1 MAKTMAAPY
10 KAAMTPF
17 RKMQGLGND
26 FVVFDAR
33 KNPVP
38 MTASRARAI
47 ADRHFGVGCD
57 TLVLIAPGAGE
68 VDAILRFFNA
78 DGGEVESCGNA
89 TRCVGRFLMDES
101 GLSQV
106 TLDSKGGRL
115 VCADAG
121 NGLVTV
127 DLGVPGLDWRDIPVT
142 HAVDTNEFSIPLEK
156 GAVSAAAVLMGN
168 PHCILFV
175 DDAERAPVTEQGPKL
190 ETHAF
195 FPTRINV
202 EFAQVKDPGHIRMRV
217 WERGVGV
224 TLACGTGASATAVA
238 AARRGLT
245 SRKVEVELDG
255 GKLHLEWRES
265 DGHVLMTGPGV
276 TVFEGQIDLDRY
288 GD

>member
-1 MAKTMAAPY
+1 MAAPY

-26 FVVFDAR
+26 FVVFDVR
-33 KNPVP
+33 KNPIP

-245 SRKVEVELDG
+245 GRKVEVELDG

>member
-1 MAKTMAAPY
+1 
-10 KAAMTPF
+10 MTPF

-38 MTASRARAI
+38 MPASRAKAI

-57 TLVLIAPGAGE
+57 TLVLITPGQGDL
-68 VDAILRFFNA
+68 DAILRFFNA

-89 TRCVGRFLMDES
+89 TRCVARLLMDES
-101 GLSQV
+101 GHSSVRLG
-106 TLDSKGGRL
+106 SKGGLL
-115 VCADAG
+115 VCEDAG
-121 NGLVTV
+121 QGLVRV
-127 DLGVPGLDWRDIPVT
+127 DLGVPGLDWKDMPVT
-142 HAVDTNEFSIPLEK
+142 HAVDTNQFSIPLDQTE
-156 GAVSAAAVLMGN
+156 VSAAAVLMGN
-168 PHCILFV
+168 PHCVLFV
-175 DDAERAPVTEQGPKL
+175 EDAERAPVTEQGPKL

-224 TLACGTGASATAVA
+224 TLACGTGACATAVA

-245 SRKVEVELDG
+245 GRKVEVELDG
-255 GKLHLEWRES
+255 GKLQLEWRQS
-265 DGHVLMTGPGV
+265 DDHVLMTGPGV
-276 TVFEGQIDLDRY
+276 TVFEGLLDLDRY
-288 GD
+288 GH

>member
-1 MAKTMAAPY
+1 
-10 KAAMTPF
+10 
-17 RKMQGLGND
+17 
-26 FVVFDAR
+26 
-33 KNPVP
+33 
-38 MTASRARAI
+38 
-47 ADRHFGVGCD
+47 
-57 TLVLIAPGAGE
+57 LVLIAPGAGE

-245 SRKVEVELDG
+245 GRMVEVELDG

>member
-1 MAKTMAAPY
+1 MGAPY
-10 KAAMTPF
+10 NAAMTPF

-33 KNPVP
+33 KNPIP
-38 MTASRARAI
+38 MTASRAKAI

-57 TLVLIAPGAGE
+57 TLVLITPGAGE

-89 TRCVGRFLMDES
+89 TRCVARLLMDES
-101 GLSQV
+101 GRPQV

-127 DLGVPGLDWRDIPVT
+127 DLGVPGLDWQDIPVT
-142 HAVDTNEFSIPLEK
+142 HAVDTNAFSIPL
-156 GAVSAAAVLMGN
+156 GQGDVTAAAVLMGN

-175 DDAERAPVTEQGPKL
+175 EDAERAPVTEQGPKL

-202 EFAQVKDPGHIRMRV
+202 EFAQVKDRNHIRMRV

-245 SRKVEVELDG
+245 GRKVEVELDG
-255 GKLHLEWRES
+255 GKLQLEWRES

-276 TVFEGQIDLDRY
+276 TVFEGRLDLDRH
-288 GD
+288 DH